1 MVLPCN
7 GFPSRR
13 RLSAACRIARSTNAV
28 TLLVEHSHPTMG
40 AGEGVDHERGVGKHP
55 GTHRDVGEIGAFF
68 GGALLAGVG
77 VEVLAG

>member
-28 TLLVEHSHPTMG
+28 TLLVEHSHPTMVP
-40 AGEGVDHERGVGKHP
+40 AKASITNAV
-55 GTHRDVGEIGAFF
+55 
-68 GGALLAGVG
+68 
-77 VEVLAG
+77 